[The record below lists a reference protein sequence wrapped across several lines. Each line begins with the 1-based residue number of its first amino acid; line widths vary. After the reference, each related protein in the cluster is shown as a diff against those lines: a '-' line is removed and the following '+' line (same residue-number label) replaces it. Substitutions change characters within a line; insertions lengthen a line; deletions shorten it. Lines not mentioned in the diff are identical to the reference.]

1 MMLMQPTEAMVK
13 VQANLKSS
21 GAVSMIQSM
30 LKTPLPISEVA
41 RLFDVRASALRYY
54 EDIALLKPASRR
66 GGRRYYDEAALKRLA
81 LIQLLQDTCHL
92 TLAEIAEVLG
102 SESNEKA
109 RTVLSNHVTVL
120 ERQIAA
126 AHSAKRYLEHRLTCP
141 RQDPVNECPV
151 LDREVSAW
159 ITQRLGDSASEEVSV
174 ASIAQA
180 DEKTNSRRTRKSSSG
195 Q

>member
-1 MMLMQPTEAMVK
+1 MVK

-54 EDIALLKPASRR
+54 EDIALLKPVSRR

-92 TLAEIAEVLG
+92 TLAEIADVLG

-109 RTVLSNHVTVL
+109 RTVLSNHVAVL

-126 AHSAKRYLEHRLTCP
+126 AHSAKRYLQHRLTCP

-159 ITQRLGDSASEEVSV
+159 ITQRLGDAASVDLSV
-174 ASIAQA
+174 ASTASIAEA
-180 DEKTNSRRTRKSSSG
+180 DVKTNSRRTRKNAG
-195 Q
+195 GR